1 MAVRSWNSRK
11 CPGDVIQ
18 RLAVADQR
26 RAFCARR
33 HGPGARP
40 APNAE
45 EVSSD
50 IALIVIR
57 LIVVI
62 IIVMGVTGS
71 GKTTVGERLA
81 ADLGWR
87 FHDADDFHSP
97 ANKAKM
103 HAGLPLTDEDRWPW
117 LDAIH
122 SALERDVADHVSAVV
137 ACSALREVY
146 RQRLEAGL
154 PDVGLVLLDGDPA
167 ILVRRLSHRTD
178 HFMNPALLGSQIDT
192 LERPSHA
199 VIVDIAKPV
208 GVQVSLIRE
217 AFGI

>member
-1 MAVRSWNSRK
+1 
-11 CPGDVIQ
+11 
-18 RLAVADQR
+18 
-26 RAFCARR
+26 
-33 HGPGARP
+33 
-40 APNAE
+40 
-45 EVSSD
+45 
-50 IALIVIR
+50 
-57 LIVVI
+57 VI

-122 SALERDVADHVSAVV
+122 DALERDVADHVSAVV
-137 ACSALREVY
+137 ACSALREAY
-146 RQRLEAGL
+146 RQRLERGL

-167 ILVRRLSHRTD
+167 ILASRLSHRTD
-178 HFMNPALLGSQIDT
+178 HFMNPALLQSQIDT

-199 VIVDIAKPV
+199 VIVDISKPV

>member
-1 MAVRSWNSRK
+1 
-11 CPGDVIQ
+11 
-18 RLAVADQR
+18 
-26 RAFCARR
+26 
-33 HGPGARP
+33 
-40 APNAE
+40 
-45 EVSSD
+45 
-50 IALIVIR
+50 
-57 LIVVI
+57 
-62 IIVMGVTGS
+62 MGVTGS

-122 SALERDVADHVSAVV
+122 AALERDVAGHVSAVV

-167 ILVRRLSHRTD
+167 ILASRLSHR
-178 HFMNPALLGSQIDT
+178 HRSLHEPGPPAESD
-192 LERPSHA
+192 RHA
-199 VIVDIAKPV
+199 GASVPRSRSSTSRNLSACRSP
-208 GVQVSLIRE
+208 
-217 AFGI
+217 

>member
-1 MAVRSWNSRK
+1 
-11 CPGDVIQ
+11 
-18 RLAVADQR
+18 
-26 RAFCARR
+26 
-33 HGPGARP
+33 
-40 APNAE
+40 
-45 EVSSD
+45 
-50 IALIVIR
+50 
-57 LIVVI
+57 VI

-87 FHDADDFHSP
+87 FHDADDFHSA

-103 HAGLPLTDEDRWPW
+103 HAGVPLTDEDRWPW

-122 SALERDVADHVSAVV
+122 AALERDLSDHVSAVV
-137 ACSALREVY
+137 ACSAWREAY
-146 RQRLEAGL
+146 RQRLERGL

-167 ILVRRLSHRTD
+167 ILASRLSHRTD
-178 HFMNPALLGSQIDT
+178 HFMNPALLQSKIDT
-192 LERPSHA
+192 LERPAHA
-199 VIVDIAKPV
+199 VVVDVAKPV

>member
-1 MAVRSWNSRK
+1 
-11 CPGDVIQ
+11 
-18 RLAVADQR
+18 
-26 RAFCARR
+26 
-33 HGPGARP
+33 
-40 APNAE
+40 
-45 EVSSD
+45 
-50 IALIVIR
+50 
-57 LIVVI
+57 VI

-103 HAGLPLTDEDRWPW
+103 HAGIPLTDEDRWPW

-122 SALERDVADHVSAVV
+122 AALQRDVADHASAVV
-137 ACSALREVY
+137 ACSALRQAY

-154 PDVGLVLLDGDPA
+154 PDAAVVLLDGDPA
-167 ILVRRLSHRTD
+167 VLAGRLSHRPD
-178 HFMNPALLGSQIDT
+178 HFMNPALLQSQIDT
-192 LERPSHA
+192 LERPA
-199 VIVDIAKPV
+199 DALVVDIAKPV

-217 AFGI
+217 AVGI